1 MKVIMKN
8 DYFQIDTAREQAL
21 SRGRE
26 DEFKYI
32 QSLVEKFHTVSNE
45 SVFYP
50 KNMFEV
56 GKGYKLFFFLENEVV
71 IGESILNK
79 EQKELATITKMKYIN
94 VKEVKLSYLDMTSQ
108 STVLPNTLEI
118 TFDNGKSIVLDS
130 VVDSKDKKVNS
141 FINKIERIYLMLK

>member
-1 MKVIMKN
+1 MNN

-50 KNMFEV
+50 QNMFEV
-56 GKGYKLFFFLENEVV
+56 SKGYKLFFFLENEVV

-79 EQKELATITKMKYIN
+79 EQKELATITRMKYIN
-94 VKEVKLSYLDMTSQ
+94 VKEVKLSYLEMTLQ

-118 TFDNGKSIVLDS
+118 TFDNGKSIFLDS